1 MADFGR
7 AFALALLIGVGG
19 AALAQSNTQPGS
31 TPPAG
36 APPTSFQTTSPQATA
51 GPTFQ
56 SPSVSPQRPVTPQLP
71 APTTS
76 EPPRSI
82 LTTSPANAPL
92 ATRQTPALPSPS
104 GDPLNID
111 IASDPILQLARDQ
124 ASEAEFRE
132 VVSTAVERHPGTLEY
147 EAQAAEARAVRAE
160 ALEQRLPSI
169 DMNISSYRVIARDF
183 SNDQGNIIER
193 SRPSNRTDAQ
203 LSIQQSIFDF
213 GASQGRVAAAGARL
227 RAAAAEAE
235 AGADRIALGAVG
247 AWYDVFAARALVA
260 VTEGFVANQQEL
272 REAVAERIRQGAS
285 APGDTARVESYLA
298 SAQTRLARF
307 RRLLSTAEARF
318 TELIGS
324 PPPAE
329 LDRAPTPQLPVMT
342 RDAVALTAMSSPLA
356 RSSQALA
363 DAARQEAR
371 SSRADRFPQVGV
383 GVDAGRYGVFENDT
397 DYDIRGRVTVRQ
409 RLFGG
414 TEARVKQAE
423 ARVQQAD
430 ARATRIREEAARDA
444 TIAWSDVRALEE
456 QLKALEASYIASRRS
471 RDVLLERFINAR
483 GDLFDVVAAEDAYF
497 ETATAYIQALSELD
511 AARYVLLSRTGQL
524 LGVLAI
530 DRAAVGGQRD

>member
-1 MADFGR
+1 MKEFGK
-7 AFALALLIGVGG
+7 ALAVALTLG
-19 AALAQSNTQPGS
+19 AGASALAQAGTTQPGS
-31 TPPAG
+31 RPPEG
-36 APPTSFQTTSPQATA
+36 APPTALQTTSPQATSA
-51 GPTFQ
+51 
-56 SPSVSPQRPVTPQLP
+56 PVTSAPPPARSTQPLP
-71 APTTS
+71 AATVN

-82 LTTSPANAPL
+82 LTTSPAGAPIG
-92 ATRQTPALPSPS
+92 TRLTPALPAPS

-111 IASDPILQLARDQ
+111 ISADPILRLAREQ
-124 ASEAEFRE
+124 ASPEDFKRI
-132 VVSTAVERHPGTLEY
+132 VSTAVERHPGTLEY

-169 DMNISSYRVIARDF
+169 DMNLSSYRVIARDF
-183 SNDQGNIIER
+183 SNDQSNIIER
-193 SRPSNRTDAQ
+193 SRPSQRTDAQ
-203 LSIQQSIFDF
+203 LSIQQTLFDF
-213 GASQGRVAAAGARL
+213 GANRSRVASAGARL

-235 AGADRIALGAVG
+235 AGADRIALNAVA

-260 VTEGFVANQQEL
+260 VTEGFVANQEEL

-298 SAQTRLARF
+298 SARTRLARF
-307 RRLLSTAEARF
+307 RRALSSADARF

-324 PPPAE
+324 PPPAD
-329 LDRAPTPQLPVMT
+329 LDRAPTAQLAAVSK
-342 RDAVALTAMSSPLA
+342 DAVALQAMSSPLA
-356 RSSQALA
+356 RSAQALA
-363 DAARQEAR
+363 DASRQEAR
-371 SSRADRFPQVGV
+371 ASRADRFPLVGV
-383 GVDAGRYGVFENDT
+383 GVDAGRYGVFENDR

-456 QLKALEASYIASRRS
+456 QLTALEASYIASRRS

-524 LGVLAI
+524 LGALDI
-530 DRAAVGGQRD
+530 DLAAVGGQSE